1 MAIRSRKPTSPARR
15 FQTSSDFSEVTKSTP
30 EKTLLAQKSKTGG
43 RNSHGR
49 KTSRHRGGGHKQ
61 RYRVIDFKR
70 VKDGVPAKVAGI
82 EYDPNRTCRIALL
95 HYNDGEKAYIL
106 APKGLSVGDRVR
118 SGHGSDIK
126 PGNAMEL
133 RYIPVGTTVH
143 NVELRP
149 GGGGKIGRSAG
160 IAVQLVAK
168 DGDYATL
175 RMPSTEMR
183 RVLIDC
189 RATVGEV
196 GNAEHELVK
205 IGKAGRNRWK
215 GKRPQTRGVAM
226 NPVDHPLGGGEGKS
240 SGGRPAVSPW
250 GKPEGRTRNK
260 KKPSQ
265 QLIIRRRRT
274 GKGGRR

>member
-1 MAIRSRKPTSPARR
+1 MAIRSRKPTSPGRR
-15 FQTSSDFSEVTKSTP
+15 FQTSSDFSEVTKTSP
-30 EKTLLAQKSKTGG
+30 EKSLLAKKSKTGG
-43 RNSHGR
+43 RNAYGR

-61 RYRVIDFKR
+61 QYRMIDFKR
-70 VKDGVPAKVAGI
+70 TKDGVVAKVAAI

-95 HYNDGEKAYIL
+95 HYLDGEKAYIL
-106 APKGLSVGDRVR
+106 APRNLNVGDRIT
-118 SGHGSDIK
+118 SGQGSDITPGTAK
-126 PGNAMEL
+126 PL
-133 RYIPVGTTVH
+133 RYIPLATTVH

-149 GGGGKIGRSAG
+149 GGGGKIGRWAG
-160 IAVQLVAK
+160 MSVRLVAK
-168 DGDYATL
+168 EGDYATL
-175 RMPSTEMR
+175 RMPSTERR

-196 GNAEHELVK
+196 GNSEHELVK

-226 NPVDHPLGGGEGKS
+226 NPVDHPLGGGEGRT

-250 GKPEGRTRNK
+250 GKPESRTRNK
-260 KKPSQ
+260 KKSSQ

>member
-1 MAIRSRKPTSPARR
+1 MAIRSRKPTSPGRR
-15 FQTSSDFSEVTKSTP
+15 FQTTSDFGEITRSSP
-30 EKTLLAQKSKTGG
+30 EKSLVAKKNKSGG
-43 RNSHGR
+43 RNSYGR

-61 RYRVIDFKR
+61 QYRLVDFRR
-70 VKDGVPAKVAGI
+70 VKDGVPAKVAAI

-95 HYNDGEKAYIL
+95 HYHDGDKAYIL
-106 APKGLSVGDRVR
+106 APRGLSVGDTVQ
-118 SGHGSDIK
+118 SGHGADIK
-126 PGNAMEL
+126 PGNAMPL
-133 RYIPVGTTVH
+133 RYIPVGTVVH

-215 GKRPQTRGVAM
+215 GVRPQTRGVAM
-226 NPVDHPLGGGEGKS
+226 NPVDHPLGGGEGRS

-260 KKPSQ
+260 KKSSQ
-265 QLIIRRRRT
+265 QLIIRRRRS
-274 GKGGRR
+274 GRGRR

>member
-15 FQTSSDFSEVTKSTP
+15 FQTSSDFSEVTKTTP
-30 EKTLLAQKSKTGG
+30 EKALLAPKSKTGG
-43 RNSHGR
+43 RNTYGR

-61 RYRVIDFKR
+61 RYRMVDFKR
-70 VKDGVPAKVAGI
+70 TKDGVTAKVAAI

-95 HYNDGEKAYIL
+95 HYADGDKAYIL
-106 APKGLSVGDRVR
+106 APRGLGVGDQVE
-118 SGHGSDIK
+118 SGHGADIK
-126 PGNAMEL
+126 PGNAMPL
-133 RYIPVGTTVH
+133 RYIPVGTTIH

-149 GGGGKIGRSAG
+149 GQGGKVGRSAG

-168 DGDYATL
+168 EGDYATL

-183 RVLIDC
+183 RVPIDC

-196 GNAEHELVK
+196 GNSEHELVK

-215 GKRPQTRGVAM
+215 GVKPQTRGVAM
-226 NPVDHPLGGGEGKS
+226 NPVDHPLGGGEGRT

-250 GKPEGRTRNK
+250 GKPEGRTRSK
-260 KKPSQ
+260 KKASQ
-265 QLIIRRRRT
+265 KMIVRRRRS
-274 GKGGRR
+274 GRGRR